1 MFGDDINTG
10 PHQIG
15 FSFPFYG
22 IDYTT
27 FRISTNGWIS
37 FTSTSSDYNN
47 QELPATGSP
56 EAILAPYW
64 DDLNFTSDK
73 AFYYSDGS
81 QLVITFND
89 VDRLGQETSSSFTF
103 QIILN
108 SNGLILFQYNTMVG
122 TSSSAT
128 IGWQDNTKTHGGT
141 IVHNYYNNELIHDG
155 WAVRIEDIKVG
166 IPAPAGFTA
175 TASYQNV
182 DLSWTA
188 SSSDSVTNY
197 VIYRGTSATNLT
209 PLDSVASS
217 VTSYSNTSLTNGTT
231 YYYGLKS
238 KSAGGSYSFMRT
250 ASATPNAA
258 PPTSLSATAST
269 SQVTLSWTAATG
281 SGVTRTLI
289 YQGTSSSSLS
299 LVDSTSD
306 AATAT
311 KTITGLTNNTAYY
324 FNLRSRADDGSLSSV
339 TSTVMATPVYSGPV
353 WWVSA
358 SVSTDGD
365 GTSTNPFRYITSAIE
380 AAAEDDT
387 VKLLAGT
394 YTSADNR
401 GLDTDKNLVFIS
413 ASGADSTVLDAGTY
427 DRHFYIND
435 GQDSTFQVIGLTL
448 KNGKKSNDNGGSV
461 YIQNSS
467 PIFKN
472 CIFEENES
480 AISGG
485 AVHIYEGS
493 PEFRNCTFRNN
504 LSTNSGG
511 AINIEGNYNS
521 EVAFRPVFKNCSF
534 TSNSITIT
542 AEYGSGNGAAV
553 YFGGSG
559 SAEFNDCQFRYNSIT
574 SSGGGYGGAININGS
589 YNNDGQEE
597 NPVLLNRCSFIGN
610 SISAQTNTY
619 GGALKISSSTDI
631 INCLIA
637 DNTMHGAQVGSG
649 YWCPGAGIFV
659 QLSSYWD
666 SDEQTEEYGTV
677 KIINSTIVYNDNNTS
692 GQTGGG
698 LYIASSYDN
707 LTMFN
712 TILWGNTDYYNS
724 GNQNINDQGT
734 LITDYNNIENGDSW
748 TNIGSNSTYIDPQF
762 SDATNGDYS
771 LGLAS
776 SVVGIGTASFEGL
789 SAPSVDIR
797 NNSTSYPRPNP
808 AQTNPDMGAYESTY
822 SSSPYP
828 DAPTGL
834 AATAGDG
841 SITLSW
847 TANSETDI
855 AKYGVYYGTES
866 GPTVKQ
872 TDVSGGS
879 TVTTTISGLSNNVT
893 YYFRITAIDDD
904 SYESGFS
911 SEVSAAPAF
920 SGSTI
925 YVDNSGSEPS
935 NPDGSESNAYYTIQD
950 AIDAESTTNGKR
962 ILVKAGTYTCLL
974 YTSPSPRDLSTSR
987 MPSSA

>member
-1 MFGDDINTG
+1 VLSNEFVGLVDEVAVWDDDLTAAEVAALYNSGAPLSASTNAGDYTSQGDLQAYWLMNEGSGSTIADTTTNNNSGTITGATWSTDTPGSSSSTTTPDYKWTSSDSAGGPVYSWEDITSTGTLISMSGDDNNTG
-10 PHQIG
+10 PHPIG
-15 FSFPFYG
+15 FTFPFYG
-22 IDYTT
+22 TEYTT

-37 FTSTSSDYNN
+37 FTSTSSDFNN

-480 AISGG
+480 GYKSC
-485 AVHIYEGS
+485 YFS
-493 PEFRNCTFRNN
+493 FRIF
-504 LSTNSGG
+504 
-511 AINIEGNYNS
+511 
-521 EVAFRPVFKNCSF
+521 
-534 TSNSITIT
+534 
-542 AEYGSGNGAAV
+542 
-553 YFGGSG
+553 
-559 SAEFNDCQFRYNSIT
+559 
-574 SSGGGYGGAININGS
+574 
-589 YNNDGQEE
+589 
-597 NPVLLNRCSFIGN
+597 
-610 SISAQTNTY
+610 
-619 GGALKISSSTDI
+619 ISSEAAYKL
-631 INCLIA
+631 LIC
-637 DNTMHGAQVGSG
+637 M
-649 YWCPGAGIFV
+649 
-659 QLSSYWD
+659 SSY
-666 SDEQTEEYGTV
+666 
-677 KIINSTIVYNDNNTS
+677 
-692 GQTGGG
+692 
-698 LYIASSYDN
+698 A
-707 LTMFN
+707 
-712 TILWGNTDYYNS
+712 
-724 GNQNINDQGT
+724 
-734 LITDYNNIENGDSW
+734 
-748 TNIGSNSTYIDPQF
+748 
-762 SDATNGDYS
+762 
-771 LGLAS
+771 
-776 SVVGIGTASFEGL
+776 
-789 SAPSVDIR
+789 
-797 NNSTSYPRPNP
+797 
-808 AQTNPDMGAYESTY
+808 
-822 SSSPYP
+822 
-828 DAPTGL
+828 
-834 AATAGDG
+834 
-841 SITLSW
+841 
-847 TANSETDI
+847 
-855 AKYGVYYGTES
+855 
-866 GPTVKQ
+866 
-872 TDVSGGS
+872 
-879 TVTTTISGLSNNVT
+879 
-893 YYFRITAIDDD
+893 
-904 SYESGFS
+904 
-911 SEVSAAPAF
+911 
-920 SGSTI
+920 
-925 YVDNSGSEPS
+925 
-935 NPDGSESNAYYTIQD
+935 
-950 AIDAESTTNGKR
+950 
-962 ILVKAGTYTCLL
+962 
-974 YTSPSPRDLSTSR
+974 
-987 MPSSA
+987 